1 MNTNTFC
8 YETRHLTR
16 LVENPGITQTIPIL
30 EAQDV
35 MKTTYFYVENIGLVR
50 AETTQGISLSNQLVS
65 VLSLLNITL
74 DFPTNIT
81 IENIEEL
88 RDFSVE

>member
-1 MNTNTFC
+1 
-8 YETRHLTR
+8 
-16 LVENPGITQTIPIL
+16 
-30 EAQDV
+30 